1 MENLIQDID
10 SIISDCNN
18 QINDKILGLTY
29 LEQIKYHLLAKLR
42 PLKSSLYDNL
52 KKEEIKSQFANN
64 SLLIKL
70 ERYTESISRIK
81 NNLLNDSLFIVIEG
95 SKSIEIYK
103 SVDTKKF
110 ISLNLY
116 KNNGITLPK
125 GTIITESISKGT
137 VLMDIVY
144 NEHVVDIE
152 K

>member
-95 SKSIEIYK
+95 SKSIEI
-103 SVDTKKF
+103 
-110 ISLNLY
+110 
-116 KNNGITLPK
+116 
-125 GTIITESISKGT
+125 
-137 VLMDIVY
+137 
-144 NEHVVDIE
+144 
-152 K
+152 